1 MRRGGIHAGKRV
13 RVDSEYLHVFAD
25 CRPDSGHRGIEANQL
40 SGNAICRDIATC
52 HIIAPAMLAL
62 NNISLRRGRKVLFE
76 HASLQ
81 LHAGQR
87 MGVIGANGCGKSSL
101 FAMLL
106 GELEPDD
113 GELLLD
119 PNDEIAH
126 VAQESPH
133 GSGSAVDYVM
143 DGDRELRAVQAAIAE
158 GESAADK
165 PDLHLL
171 YERLEAIDGFSAEAR
186 ASQLLHGLGFAADEY
201 AKPVNAFSG
210 GWRMRLNLAR
220 ALMCRSDILL
230 LDEPTNHLDLPA
242 ILWLERWLKRYEGI
256 LLVVS
261 HDRDFLD
268 QVCTRI
274 AHIENQAID
283 LFTGNYSQFEA
294 LRAEKLAQQQAM
306 YARQQKE
313 IKHIQSYVDRFRYK
327 ASKARQAQSRIKMLE
342 RMERIA
348 PAHVDSPFRFH
359 FFEPAKQPQHLLGLT
374 DVSAG
379 YGDRV
384 VLDDINLNLSAGDR
398 LGLLGVNGA
407 GKSTLV
413 KALAT
418 GSTLL
423 QGERVISKDT
433 EIGYFAQHQLELLR
447 PEQSPIDHL
456 RQVAPDDREQDHRNY
471 LGSFGFGGER
481 IFEPV
486 APFSGG
492 EKARLVLAL
501 MIRKAPNLLLLDE
514 PTNHLDL
521 EMRQALSVA
530 LIEYTGALVVISHDR
545 HLLRSV
551 CDDLLIVHDGVVER
565 FDQSLDDYPAWV
577 RQQEEKA
584 ASAAAESPDE
594 PPKSVSKKQQR
605 QEQAALRR
613 RLKPL
618 TDKVRGVEQELAE
631 TRARLNEL
639 ESRLADESIY
649 QDPGRTDE
657 LKELIRA
664 QAEAKSAIEA
674 LEWDWLEASE
684 QLEQAT

>member
-1 MRRGGIHAGKRV
+1 
-13 RVDSEYLHVFAD
+13 
-25 CRPDSGHRGIEANQL
+25 
-40 SGNAICRDIATC
+40 
-52 HIIAPAMLAL
+52 MLAL
-62 NNISLRRGRKVLFE
+62 TNIALRRGRKVLFE
-76 HASLQ
+76 NATFQ
-81 LHAGQR
+81 IHAGHR

-113 GELLLD
+113 GELALD
-119 PNDEIAH
+119 PKAVIAH

-143 DGDRELRAVQAAIAE
+143 DGDQELRSVQAEIAE
-158 GESAADK
+158 GEAAADQ

-171 YERLEAIDGFSAEAR
+171 YERMEVIDGFTAESR
-186 ASQLLHGLGFAADEY
+186 ASRLLHGLGFAADDY
-201 AKPVNAFSG
+201 TKPVREFSG

-242 ILWLERWLKRYEGI
+242 ILWLERWLKQYEGI

-268 QVCTRI
+268 QICTRV
-274 AHIENQAID
+274 AHIENEAIS
-283 LFTGNYSQFEA
+283 LFTGDYSQFEA
-294 LRAEKLAQQQAM
+294 QRAEQLAQQQAM
-306 YARQQKE
+306 YTRQQKE

-327 ASKARQAQSRIKMLE
+327 ASKARQAQSRLKMLE
-342 RMERIA
+342 RMQKIA

-359 FFEPAKQPQHLLGLT
+359 FIEPQKQPQHLLGLI
-374 DVSAG
+374 DAAVG
-379 YGDRV
+379 YGDDV
-384 VLDDINLNLSAGDR
+384 ILDNIDLNLSAGDR
-398 LGLLGVNGA
+398 IGLLGVNGA

-413 KALAT
+413 KALST

-423 QGERVISKDT
+423 KGERLLSKDT
-433 EIGYFAQHQLELLR
+433 KIGYFAQHQLELLR

-456 RQVAPDDREQDHRNY
+456 RDYAPNDREQDHRNY
-471 LGSFGFGGER
+471 LGRFGFSGDR

-501 MIRKAPNLLLLDE
+501 MIRQGPNLLLLDE

-551 CDDLLIVHDGVVER
+551 CDELLIVHDGIVDR
-565 FDQSLDDYPAWV
+565 FNRSLDDYPAWL
-577 RQQEEKA
+577 REQEEKA
-584 ASAAAESPDE
+584 EQAAAKWQDSPA
-594 PPKSVSKKQQR
+594 KSVNRKQQR
-605 QEQAALRR
+605 QEQAQRR
-613 RLKPL
+613 QRLKPL
-618 TDKVRGVEQELAE
+618 YDKVRDVEKELAAQ
-631 TRARLNEL
+631 RARLTEL
-639 ESRLADESIY
+639 DERLTDESIY
-649 QDPGRTDE
+649 TDPSRKDEVAQLVQDQGTAR
-657 LKELIRA
+657 
-664 QAEAKSAIEA
+664 SAIES
-674 LEWDWLEASE
+674 LEWEWLDASE
-684 QLEQAT
+684 KLEQGS

>member
-1 MRRGGIHAGKRV
+1 
-13 RVDSEYLHVFAD
+13 
-25 CRPDSGHRGIEANQL
+25 
-40 SGNAICRDIATC
+40 
-52 HIIAPAMLAL
+52 MLAL
-62 NNISLRRGRKVLFE
+62 TNISLRRGRKVLIE
-76 HASLQ
+76 NASFQ
-81 LHAGQR
+81 VHAGQR

-113 GELLLD
+113 GELALD
-119 PNDEIAH
+119 PRDVIAH

-143 DGDRELRAVQAAIAE
+143 DGDSELREVQAAIAA
-158 GESAADK
+158 GEADEK
-165 PDLHLL
+165 QPDLHIL
-171 YERLEAIDGFSAEAR
+171 YERMELIDGFTADSR
-186 ASQLLHGLGFAADEY
+186 ASRLLHGLGFSADEY
-201 AKPVNAFSG
+201 QKPVKEFSG

-256 LLVVS
+256 LLIVS

-274 AHIENQAID
+274 AHMEHEEIR
-283 LFTGNYSQFEA
+283 LFTGNYSQFES
-294 LRAEKLAQQQAM
+294 LRAEQLAQQQAM
-306 YARQQKE
+306 YTRQQKE

-327 ASKARQAQSRIKMLE
+327 ASKARQAQSRLKMLE
-342 RMERIA
+342 RMEQIA

-359 FFEPAKQPQHLLGLT
+359 FIEPKKQPQHLLGLT
-374 DVSAG
+374 DAAVG
-379 YGDRV
+379 YGDDV
-384 VLDDINLNLSAGDR
+384 ILDKINLNLSAGDR
-398 LGLLGVNGA
+398 IGLLGVNGA

-413 KALAT
+413 KALST

-423 QGERVISKDT
+423 SGDRVLSKDT
-433 EIGYFAQHQLELLR
+433 KIGYFAQHQLELLR
-447 PEQSPIDHL
+447 PEHSPIDHL
-456 RQVAPDDREQDHRNY
+456 RDYAPDDREQDHRNY
-471 LGSFGFGGER
+471 LGRFGFSGER

-486 APFSGG
+486 EPFSGG

-501 MIRKAPNLLLLDE
+501 MIRQGPNLLLLDE

-551 CDDLLIVHDGVVER
+551 CDELLIVHDGIVDR
-565 FDQSLDDYPAWV
+565 FNRSIDDYPAWLKE
-577 RQQEEKA
+577 QEENAEQEA
-584 ASAAAESPDE
+584 AKWLDE
-594 PPKSVSKKQQR
+594 PAKQVSKKQQR
-605 QEQAALRR
+605 QEQAQRR
-613 RLKPL
+613 QRLKPL
-618 TDKVRGVEQELAE
+618 YDKVKDVEKELASN
-631 TRARLNEL
+631 RSRLTEL
-639 ESRLADESIY
+639 DECLADESLY
-649 QDPGRTDE
+649 TDANRKNELTQLFKDPAAVKAT
-657 LKELIRA
+657 
-664 QAEAKSAIEA
+664 IEA

-684 QLEQAT
+684 ELEKHD

>member
-1 MRRGGIHAGKRV
+1 
-13 RVDSEYLHVFAD
+13 
-25 CRPDSGHRGIEANQL
+25 
-40 SGNAICRDIATC
+40 
-52 HIIAPAMLAL
+52 MLAL
-62 NNISLRRGRKVLFE
+62 TNIALRRGRKVLFE
-76 HASLQ
+76 NATFQ
-81 LHAGQR
+81 IHAGHR
-87 MGVIGANGCGKSSL
+87 MGVIGANGSGKSSL

-106 GELEPDD
+106 GELEPDE
-113 GELLLD
+113 GELVLD
-119 PNDEIAH
+119 PKAVIAH

-143 DGDRELRAVQAAIAE
+143 DGDRELRAVQAEIAA

-171 YERLEAIDGFSAEAR
+171 YERLELIDGFTAESR
-186 ASQLLHGLGFAADEY
+186 ASRLLHGLGFAADEY
-201 AKPVNAFSG
+201 SKPVKAFSG

-242 ILWLERWLKRYEGI
+242 ILWLERWLRAYEGI

-268 QVCTRI
+268 EVCTRV
-274 AHIENQAID
+274 AHIENEAIT

-294 LRAEKLAQQQAM
+294 QRAEQLAQQQAM

-313 IKHIQSYVDRFRYK
+313 IKHIHSYVDRFRYK
-327 ASKARQAQSRIKMLE
+327 ASKARQAQSRLKMLE
-342 RMERIA
+342 RMEKIA

-359 FFEPAKQPQHLLGLT
+359 FFEPEKQPQHLLGLI
-374 DVSAG
+374 DAAVG
-379 YGDRV
+379 YGEEV
-384 VLDDINLNLSAGDR
+384 VLDNIVLNLSAGDR
-398 LGLLGVNGA
+398 IGLLGVNGA

-413 KALAT
+413 KALST

-423 QGERVISKDT
+423 KGERLLSKDT
-433 EIGYFAQHQLELLR
+433 KIGYFAQHQLELLR
-447 PEQSPIDHL
+447 PEHSPIDHL
-456 RQVAPDDREQDHRNY
+456 RDYAPDDREQDHRNY
-471 LGSFGFGGER
+471 LGRFGFGGDR

-501 MIRKAPNLLLLDE
+501 MIRQGPNLLLLDE

-551 CDDLLIVHDGVVER
+551 CDELLIVHDGIVDR
-565 FDQSLDDYPAWV
+565 FNRSLDDYPAWLKE
-577 RQQEEKA
+577 QEEKA
-584 ASAAAESPDE
+584 EQGTARWQDGPA
-594 PPKSVSKKQQR
+594 KTVNRKQQR
-605 QEQAALRR
+605 QEQAQRR
-613 RLKPL
+613 QRLKPL
-618 TDKVRGVEQELAE
+618 QDKVRDVDKELAAQ
-631 TRARLNEL
+631 RARLADL
-639 ESRLADESIY
+639 DTRLADESLY
-649 QDPGRTDE
+649 TDTDRKDDVARLVRE
-657 LKELIRA
+657 QGEARA
-664 QAEAKSAIEA
+664 AIEA

-684 QLEQAT
+684 KLEQAG

>member
-1 MRRGGIHAGKRV
+1 
-13 RVDSEYLHVFAD
+13 
-25 CRPDSGHRGIEANQL
+25 
-40 SGNAICRDIATC
+40 
-52 HIIAPAMLAL
+52 MLAL
-62 NNISLRRGRKVLFE
+62 TNISLRRGRKVLIE
-76 HASLQ
+76 NASFQ
-81 LHAGQR
+81 MHAGQR

-101 FAMLL
+101 FAMFL
-106 GELEPDD
+106 GELEPDG
-113 GELLLD
+113 GELALD
-119 PNDEIAH
+119 PKDEIAH

-143 DGDRELRAVQAAIAE
+143 DGDHELRAVQAAIAE
-158 GESAADK
+158 GEAAADQ

-171 YERLEAIDGFSAEAR
+171 YERMEAIDGFTAESR
-186 ASQLLHGLGFAADEY
+186 ASRLLHGLGFTDDQY
-201 AKPVNAFSG
+201 AKPVKEFSG

-274 AHIENQAID
+274 AHIENESIN

-294 LRAEKLAQQQAM
+294 LRAEQLAQQQSM
-306 YARQQKE
+306 YVRQQKQ
-313 IKHIQSYVDRFRYK
+313 IKHMQSYVDRFRYK

-342 RMERIA
+342 RMEQIA

-359 FFEPAKQPQHLLGLT
+359 FIEPKKQPQHLLGLT
-374 DVSAG
+374 DATVG
-379 YGDRV
+379 YGDDV
-384 VLDDINLNLSAGDR
+384 ILDNINLHLSAGDR
-398 LGLLGVNGA
+398 IGLLGVNGA

-413 KALAT
+413 KALST
-418 GSTLL
+418 GSTMLK
-423 QGERVISKDT
+423 GERLLSKDT
-433 EIGYFAQHQLELLR
+433 KIGYFAQHQLELLR
-447 PEQSPIDHL
+447 PEHSPIDHL
-456 RQVAPDDREQDHRNY
+456 RDYAPDDREQDHRNY
-471 LGSFGFGGER
+471 LGRFGFSGER

-501 MIRKAPNLLLLDE
+501 MIRQGPNLLLLDE

-551 CDDLLIVHDGVVER
+551 CDELLIVHDGVVER
-565 FDQSLDDYPAWV
+565 FNRSLDDYPVWLKE
-577 RQQEEKA
+577 QEEE
-584 ASAAAESPDE
+584 SEQAAAKWQDAPE
-594 PPKSVSKKQQR
+594 KSVNKKQLR
-605 QEQAALRR
+605 QEQAQRR
-613 RLKPL
+613 QRLKPL
-618 TDKVRGVEQELAE
+618 NDKVRDVEKQLASSRSKL
-631 TRARLNEL
+631 TKL
-639 ESRLADESIY
+639 EECLADEAIY
-649 QDPGRTDE
+649 TDQDRKDE
-657 LKELIRA
+657 LTQLVRD
-664 QAEAKSAIEA
+664 QAALKSAIET
-674 LEWDWLEASE
+674 LEWEWLEASE
-684 QLEQAT
+684 DLEKADAQSA